1 MPDLLQFGVELM
13 VWGQSHLG
21 LAVAVLAALMVPGAV
36 CCWAATRGVVI
47 SRAAFQQMDKR
58 LTHLGTAVAL
68 LTDAAEDGLRSAFSE
83 IEQIAWTQDAAGAEG
98 ADVQARIGR
107 AARRGRHPREIA
119 QAEGLS
125 ESEVRLRLKLHAAT
139 PIGEAAPAAH

>member
-1 MPDLLQFGVELM
+1 MPDLLQFGTELI
-13 VWGQSHLG
+13 VWGKSHLA
-21 LAVAVLAALMVPGAV
+21 LAVAVLAVLMVPGAV
-36 CCWAATRGVVI
+36 CCWAAHHGVVI
-47 SRAAFQQMDKR
+47 SREAFQHMDKR
-58 LTHLGTAVAL
+58 LTHLSTAVGL

-83 IEQIAWTQDAAGAEG
+83 IEQIAWTREADEG
-98 ADVQARIGR
+98 EGNTLQARVGR

-139 PIGEAAPAAH
+139 PLDEAAPAVR

>member
-1 MPDLLQFGVELM
+1 MPDLLQFGADLIL
-13 VWGQSHLG
+13 WGQSHFGLG
-21 LAVAVLAALMVPGAV
+21 VAVLAVLMVPGAV

-47 SRAAFQQMDKR
+47 SREAFQQMDKR
-58 LTHLGTAVAL
+58 LTHLSTAVDL

-83 IEQIAWTQDAAGAEG
+83 IEQIAWTREAETAEG
-98 ADVQARIGR
+98 ATLQARVGR

-125 ESEVRLRLKLHAAT
+125 ESEVRLRLKLHAA
-139 PIGEAAPAAH
+139 PPAGEAVPALQ